1 MEYTVDIWDCCSMLW
16 MNTTLISFTLGKS
29 FAHAQTSQNSHNEFV
44 GVAETIVGS
53 LCVFSFF
60 RFTSLGDCTRPQH
73 QETTGTLL
81 SLLFM
86 I

>member
-1 MEYTVDIWDCCSMLW
+1 MLHDFLVQ
-16 MNTTLISFTLGKS
+16 MAKGKTMS
-29 FAHAQTSQNSHNEFV
+29 NVGCFV

-60 RFTSLGDCTRPQH
+60 CFTSLGDCTRPQH

-86 I
+86 TL